1 MYNTFNKFR
10 QYLTSIDKE
19 EKLMKQ
25 NESEIKKVFCFRP
38 RKCISCGKIIW
49 VGKYWCKPIK
59 NYSKYSELYATDKLI
74 CCKKCANCKNDMDK
88 IMDTW
93 AFKKPLWTFLKK

>member
-1 MYNTFNKFR
+1 
-10 QYLTSIDKE
+10 
-19 EKLMKQ
+19 MKQ

-49 VGKYWCKPIK
+49 VGKYWCKPVK

>member
-1 MYNTFNKFR
+1 
-10 QYLTSIDKE
+10 
-19 EKLMKQ
+19 MKQ

-49 VGKYWCKPIK
+49 IGKHWCKPVK
-59 NYSKYSELYATDKLI
+59 NYSKYSELYETDKLI

-93 AFKKPLWTFLKK
+93 AFKKPLWTILKK